1 MSMARRHGEGIVDEG
16 WRKRN
21 AKEMI
26 KSKIPGDREQKGLIC
41 AVSGWPRSES

>member
-1 MSMARRHGEGIVDEG
+1 MSMARRHREGIVGEG

-26 KSKIPGDREQKGLIC
+26 KSKILGDREQKGLIC
-41 AVSGWPRSES
+41 ADSGWPRNES